1 VEWLPLLVLVLLLL
15 CKETGRSRIAMV
27 AGSPVLPL
35 PVEFVPGGDG
45 SPDLTEQLLELGLG
59 GSGSSGRAELSVVDN
74 CGDRDASFEAECEAS
89 PLPMYTAD
97 TGLPSF
103 GFRADRG
110 GI

>member
-1 VEWLPLLVLVLLLL
+1 
-15 CKETGRSRIAMV
+15 MV

-45 SPDLTEQLLELGLG
+45 RPDLTEPVLELGLG
-59 GSGSSGRAELSVVDN
+59 GSGSSGRAGLLDVDN
-74 CGDRDASFEAECEAS
+74 CGDRDASFEAECKAS

-103 GFRADRG
+103 GFTVGRG

>member
-1 VEWLPLLVLVLLLL
+1 MLVLLLL
-15 CKETGRSRIAMV
+15 CKEMGRSRMV

-45 SPDLTEQLLELGLG
+45 RPDLTEPMLELGLG
-59 GSGSSGRAELSVVDN
+59 GSGSSGRAVLLDVDD
-74 CGDRDASFEAECEAS
+74 CGNWDASFEAECEES

-103 GFRADRG
+103 GLRVDRG